1 MPQITI
7 ISDEVRTVEA
17 DATDGR
23 VLLDRDQLPAAL
35 GWTLKPEGLCRDGV
49 CLAVADVDA
58 MSVDGKL
65 DLASVAAAL
74 KLPSVV
80 DGPAGLAAVA
90 LPAERRLQALDELRA
105 PAFTL
110 ADLDGRPHPLEEWQD
125 RKKLLVAFATW

>member
-1 MPQITI
+1 MPQVTV

-17 DATDGR
+17 VASDGR
-23 VLLDRDQLPAAL
+23 VLLDRDRLPDAL

-49 CLAVADVDA
+49 CVAVADVA
-58 MSVDGKL
+58 AISVDEKL

-74 KLPSVV
+74 NLPSVV
-80 DGPAGLAAVA
+80 DAPAGLAAVA
-90 LPAERRLQALDELRA
+90 LPAERRLQAIDQLRA

-110 ADLDGRPHPLEEWQD
+110 ADLDGRPHRLGEWRD